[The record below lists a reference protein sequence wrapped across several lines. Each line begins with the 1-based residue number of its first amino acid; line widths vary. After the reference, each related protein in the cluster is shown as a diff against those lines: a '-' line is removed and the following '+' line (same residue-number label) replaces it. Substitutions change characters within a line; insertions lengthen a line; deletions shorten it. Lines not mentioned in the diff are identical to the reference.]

1 MTKVKIGINFI
12 QDTSYNELV
21 SWWQEAESMGYSW
34 MGIPDSPLLVHGHY
48 VTLTSFALNTKNMPF
63 ASMVTN
69 PVTRHP
75 STVAGEFFSLL
86 EIAPGRVS
94 LGIGTGDSAAYG
106 AGLKGSTVE
115 YLRKYIRTLRGLLKG
130 DEVEWEGATFKPE
143 WKHWI
148 PPRDIRIYVAAAG
161 PKMLR
166 MAAEEGDG
174 VIPAQY
180 PFTREGVD
188 YVNSILKEGCDAV
201 GKKFADLDIW
211 YHPTVHLGE
220 SRKEVRNSMSVSA
233 AWLARFTTEGKM
245 IPDEYKD
252 AVRKVADTWNLAGH
266 GGRGNNASTEM
277 AKRLGIFEFLVD
289 RMGPL
294 MGSVDEI
301 GQGMKELSD
310 LGINQ
315 VMLLPMGPKKIEVAR
330 ALSPILKTF
339 S

>member
-1 MTKVKIGINFI
+1 MAKMKIGINFI
-12 QDTSYNELV
+12 QDTTYNDLV
-21 SWWQEAESMGYSW
+21 SWWKEAESMGYAW

-48 VTLTSFALNTKNMPF
+48 VTLTSFALNTKTLPF

-106 AGLKGSTVE
+106 AGLKGSTVD
-115 YLRKYIRTLRGLLKG
+115 YLRKYIRTVRELLKG
-130 DEVEWEGATFKPE
+130 NEVEWDGARFKAE
-143 WKHWI
+143 WKHWE
-148 PPRDIRIYVAAAG
+148 PPRDIKIYVAAAG

-188 YVNSILKEGCDAV
+188 YVNGILQDGCSAA
-201 GKKFADLDIW
+201 GKKFSDLDIW

-220 SRKEVRNSMSVSA
+220 SRKQVRDKISVSA

-245 IPDEYKD
+245 IPEEYKES
-252 AVRKVADTWNLAGH
+252 VKKVAETWNLAGH

-277 AKRLGIFEFLVD
+277 AKQLGIFEFLVD

-294 MGSVDEI
+294 MGNVDDIEE
-301 GQGMKELSD
+301 GMKTLSD

-315 VMLLPMGPKKIEVAR
+315 VMLLPMGPNKIGVAR
-330 ALSPILKTF
+330 ELSPILKRL